1 MNHRT
6 RTFLTALIA
15 LALNSVSSAASPAI
29 ANGPASAASPIYV
42 IANED
47 LGFPFQNEISIF
59 LAGGTNASPLLTLQT
74 VVPTGGHGIAGGY
87 FGTARLN
94 SVPDISATCL
104 YVSNAG
110 DSDIA
115 SFSLQT
121 QQLVGHFSG
130 SPRDD
135 GGANGIGLAVNQNYL
150 YASFTS
156 SNTIG
161 TFALQPGCGLTF
173 LGNVHAI
180 GLQGGSMTGMA
191 VNGTMLVVAYG
202 DGSIQSFG
210 VSDGIPVSNNDRQ
223 NSAGYTGE
231 IASTGLRP
239 GSLPSGVDITRDG
252 RFAIFG
258 DISAPAVVVEV
269 SSLQT
274 GKLDRTTPY
283 NVGRGVD
290 AGAVRLSPDESLL
303 YIANSEGGTVM
314 AAFFDAKTGKITE
327 GCRSAEVNG
336 FNFRPWLGSVV
347 TRDPTGSGNVLYV
360 GEFGRPVEEHGPASA
375 IGILKVTRN
384 GTSCT
389 LTESVNSPQLLS
401 APGTLS
407 VGAYPP
413 RPF

>member
-1 MNHRT
+1 MKHWMRNC
-6 RTFLTALIA
+6 LTALVA
-15 LALNSVSSAASPAI
+15 LALSSVCSAASPAI
-29 ANGPASAASPIYV
+29 ANGPALSATRVYV

-47 LGFPFQNEISIF
+47 LGYPFQNEISIF

-87 FGTARLN
+87 FGTTRLN

-115 SFSLQT
+115 SFSLLT

-130 SPRDD
+130 SPRDS

-173 LGNVHAI
+173 LGNAHAI
-180 GLQGGSMTGMA
+180 GLQGGSVTGMA
-191 VNGTMLVVAYG
+191 VNATMLVVAYG

-210 VSDGIPVSNNDRQ
+210 VSGGIPVSNNDRQ

-231 IASTGLRP
+231 IASTHLRP

-283 NVGRGVD
+283 NVGQGVD
-290 AGAVRLSPDESLL
+290 AGAVRLSPDENLL

-314 AAFFDAKTGKITE
+314 AAGFDAKTGKTTP
-327 GCRSAEVNG
+327 GCRSAELKG
-336 FNFRPWLGSVV
+336 FNYRPWFGSVV

-360 GEFGRPVEEHGPASA
+360 GEFGRPADEHGPASA
-375 IGILKVTRN
+375 IGILKVTTN

-389 LTESVNSPQLLS
+389 LTESANSPQLLS